1 FHIGSNQQSS
11 LFFIILRGLRTS
23 NLSNSLD
30 LVTDFK
36 ARTARVTTSKR
47 KRKN

>member
-1 FHIGSNQQSS
+1 GKVMAQRRICGY
-11 LFFIILRGLRTS
+11 
-23 NLSNSLD
+23 LSNSPD
-30 LVTDFK
+30 LVADFK